1 MHVGNIMIVLSF
13 VGSKVAMAS
22 KAESK
27 EIPAAG
33 DVEISRIMLPDDA
46 NVVGNVHGGTILSM
60 IAEAGFVVATRHS
73 NNNASTS
80 ANPLLAVVARVE
92 HTDFLQPMYIGELS
106 KLQARVTFASAHSI
120 EVTVDVWAENL
131 ITGDVRK
138 TNQAVLWYVAIE
150 VPDKSTY
157 YCKNL
162 VPVAVPPCTD
172 LTEEE
177 LRKGQDRYQYQ
188 KQNRASSKGND
199 IMLLKAC
206 DSSAAEVGTPDHSQS
221 TLVHLV
227 LPSDCVTSGHMQGGV
242 LMKRMDECAGIVAA
256 KHCHTNVVTISLD
269 AVNFTSPVVNGELV
283 TLRGRLTYTS
293 ERSMEVAV
301 TVQAEG
307 LTAGS
312 RRSTNTAYFTYVSLP
327 KGCRQAQ
334 KVPPLKVVTEQ
345 DKKMFEDGKN
355 RYLARKQMRK
365 QHK

>member
-1 MHVGNIMIVLSF
+1 MV
-13 VGSKVAMAS
+13 SKEES
-22 KAESK
+22 KAG
-27 EIPAAG
+27 ITVG

-60 IAEAGFVVATRHS
+60 IAEAGFVAATRHC
-73 NNNASTS
+73 NNNS
-80 ANPLLAVVARVE
+80 ATGAKPMLAVLARVE

-106 KLQARVTFASAHSI
+106 KLQAKVAFTSTHSI
-120 EVTVDVWAENL
+120 EVTADVWAENL
-131 ITGDVRK
+131 TTGDVRK

-162 VPVAVPPCTD
+162 VPVAVPQCSGLTD
-172 LTEEE
+172 EE
-177 LRKGQDRYQYQ
+177 LRKGQERYQYQ
-188 KQNRASSKGND
+188 KQDRASSKGND
-199 IMLLKAC
+199 VMLLKPC
-206 DSSAAEVGTPDHSQS
+206 DSSVAEVGTPDHSQS

-227 LPSDCVTSGHMQGGV
+227 LPSDCLTSGHMQGGI
-242 LMKRMDECAGIVAA
+242 LMKLMDECAGIVAA
-256 KHCHTNVVTISLD
+256 RHCRTNVVTISLD
-269 AVNFTSPVVNGELV
+269 AVNFISPVVNGELV

-307 LTAGS
+307 MAFGS

-327 KGCRQAQ
+327 KGSRQAQ
-334 KVPPLKVVTEQ
+334 KVPPLKPITDQ

-365 QHK
+365 QQ

>member
-1 MHVGNIMIVLSF
+1 MVILFLAGT
-13 VGSKVAMAS
+13 KVVM
-22 KAESK
+22 ESK
-27 EIPAAG
+27 EGSKAVPTAG
-33 DVEISRIMLPDDA
+33 NVEISRIMLPDDA

-60 IAEAGFVVATRHS
+60 IAQAGFIVATRHC
-73 NNNASTS
+73 NNNAPTD
-80 ANPLLAVVARVE
+80 AKPVLAVVARVE

-106 KLQARVTFASAHSI
+106 KLQARVTFASAKSI

-131 ITGDVRK
+131 TTGNVRK

-150 VPDKSTY
+150 VPDESTY

-162 VPVAVPPCTD
+162 VPVPVPPCTN

-177 LRKGQDRYQYQ
+177 LRKGQERYQYQ
-188 KQNRASSKGND
+188 KQNRANSKGND
-199 IMLLKAC
+199 VMLLKAC
-206 DSSAAEVGTPDHSQS
+206 DSSVAEVGTPDHSQS

-227 LPSDCVTSGHMQGGV
+227 LPSDCVTSGHIQGGV

-269 AVNFTSPVVNGELV
+269 AVNFISPVVNGELV

-307 LTAGS
+307 MTAGS

-334 KVPPLKVVTEQ
+334 KVSPLKVVTDR
-345 DKKMFEDGKN
+345 DKKIFEDGKN

-365 QHK
+365 QN